1 MWRTRQRSGWHL
13 TEAKIYAHLT
23 QGRFPDGPYEYRR
36 LAVPV
41 RRVRASARVLL
52 FEHDPPEK
60 ETVDEGVRAAR
71 LELGGR
77 AGGDARQR
85 AAADVLLRRSRDQAA
100 VHEEELSVS
109 SPKTLARIAGLLYLG
124 TSVPFVF
131 AVQVRSR
138 IIEPGDATDTV
149 HNIRASAT
157 LFRVALVADLVSWAG
172 FLVTALAL
180 YLLLKHA
187 NQVAALAMVA
197 FVAVMVA
204 VGYSNT
210 VNQYSA
216 LTIATSAEYA
226 NALGRAGTNAMVL
239 IFTDVQGNGLDI
251 NELFFGLWLLPL
263 SYLVIKSQYFPRVIG
278 VFLIIAGLSWIAQ
291 FLVILLAP
299 SLKGV
304 ISLLGV
310 GSDGELVFIGWLLVR
325 GARGRKPAPAVASS
339 RESPSV
345 AI

>member
-1 MWRTRQRSGWHL
+1 MT
-13 TEAKIYAHLT
+13 T
-23 QGRFPDGPYEYRR
+23 
-36 LAVPV
+36 
-41 RRVRASARVLL
+41 
-52 FEHDPPEK
+52 
-60 ETVDEGVRAAR
+60 
-71 LELGGR
+71 
-77 AGGDARQR
+77 
-85 AAADVLLRRSRDQAA
+85 
-100 VHEEELSVS
+100 S

-138 IIEPGDATDTV
+138 IIEPADAAATV

-157 LFRVALVADLVSWAG
+157 LFRVGLVADLVSWAG
-172 FLVTALAL
+172 FLATALAL

-187 NQVAALAMVA
+187 NQLAAVAMVA

-216 LTIATSAEYA
+216 ITIAMSAEYA
-226 NALGRAGTNAMVL
+226 NGLGQAGANALVL
-239 IFTDVQGNGLDI
+239 MFTDVQGNGLDI

-263 SYLVIKSQYFPRVIG
+263 SYLVIKSRYFPRVIG
-278 VFLIIAGLSWIAQ
+278 GLLIIAGLSWIAQ

-304 ISLLGV
+304 ISLLGI

-325 GARGRKPAPAVASS
+325 GARAP
-339 RESPSV
+339 RPSGT
-345 AI
+345 

>member
-1 MWRTRQRSGWHL
+1 MT
-13 TEAKIYAHLT
+13 T
-23 QGRFPDGPYEYRR
+23 
-36 LAVPV
+36 
-41 RRVRASARVLL
+41 
-52 FEHDPPEK
+52 
-60 ETVDEGVRAAR
+60 
-71 LELGGR
+71 
-77 AGGDARQR
+77 
-85 AAADVLLRRSRDQAA
+85 
-100 VHEEELSVS
+100 S

-138 IIEPGDATDTV
+138 IIEPADAAATV
-149 HNIRASAT
+149 HTIRASAT
-157 LFRVALVADLVSWAG
+157 LFRVGIVADLVSWAG
-172 FLVTALAL
+172 FLATALAL

-187 NQVAALAMVA
+187 NQLAAVAMVA

-216 LTIATSAEYA
+216 LTIGMNAEYA
-226 NALGRAGTNAMVL
+226 SELGQAGANALVVM
-239 IFTDVQGNGLDI
+239 FTDIQGNGLDI
-251 NELFFGLWLLPL
+251 NQLFFGLWLLPL
-263 SYLVIKSQYFPRVIG
+263 SYLVIKSRYFPRVIG
-278 VFLIIAGLSWIAQ
+278 VLLIIAGLSWIAR

-304 ISLLGV
+304 ISLLGI

>member
-1 MWRTRQRSGWHL
+1 MT
-13 TEAKIYAHLT
+13 I
-23 QGRFPDGPYEYRR
+23 
-36 LAVPV
+36 
-41 RRVRASARVLL
+41 
-52 FEHDPPEK
+52 
-60 ETVDEGVRAAR
+60 
-71 LELGGR
+71 
-77 AGGDARQR
+77 
-85 AAADVLLRRSRDQAA
+85 
-100 VHEEELSVS
+100 S

-138 IIEPGDATDTV
+138 VIEPSDAAATA

-187 NQVAALAMVA
+187 NQLAAVAMVA

-216 LTIATSAEYA
+216 ITIAMSAEYA
-226 NALGRAGTNAMVL
+226 NGLGQAGANALVL
-239 IFTDVQGNGLDI
+239 MFTDVQGNGLDI

-263 SYLVIKSQYFPRVIG
+263 SYLVIKSRYFPRVIG
-278 VFLIIAGLSWIAQ
+278 GLLIIAGLSWIAQ

-304 ISLLGV
+304 ISFLGV
-310 GSDGELVFIGWLLVR
+310 GSDGELIFIGWLLVR
-325 GARGRKPAPAVASS
+325 GARAP
-339 RESPSV
+339 RPSGT
-345 AI
+345 

>member
-1 MWRTRQRSGWHL
+1 MT
-13 TEAKIYAHLT
+13 T
-23 QGRFPDGPYEYRR
+23 
-36 LAVPV
+36 
-41 RRVRASARVLL
+41 
-52 FEHDPPEK
+52 
-60 ETVDEGVRAAR
+60 
-71 LELGGR
+71 
-77 AGGDARQR
+77 
-85 AAADVLLRRSRDQAA
+85 
-100 VHEEELSVS
+100 S

-138 IIEPGDATDTV
+138 IIEPADAAATV

-157 LFRVALVADLVSWAG
+157 LFRVGLVADLVSWAG
-172 FLVTALAL
+172 FLATALAL

-187 NQVAALAMVA
+187 NQLAAVAMVA

-216 LTIATSAEYA
+216 ITIAMSAEYA
-226 NALGRAGTNAMVL
+226 NGLGQAGANALVL
-239 IFTDVQGNGLDI
+239 MFTDVQGNGLDI

-263 SYLVIKSQYFPRVIG
+263 SYLVIKSRYFPRVIG
-278 VFLIIAGLSWIAQ
+278 GLLIIAGLSWIAQ

>member
-1 MWRTRQRSGWHL
+1 MTM
-13 TEAKIYAHLT
+13 
-23 QGRFPDGPYEYRR
+23 
-36 LAVPV
+36 
-41 RRVRASARVLL
+41 
-52 FEHDPPEK
+52 
-60 ETVDEGVRAAR
+60 
-71 LELGGR
+71 
-77 AGGDARQR
+77 
-85 AAADVLLRRSRDQAA
+85 
-100 VHEEELSVS
+100 S

-138 IIEPGDATDTV
+138 IIEPADAAATV

-157 LFRVALVADLVSWAG
+157 LFRVGLVADLVSWAG
-172 FLVTALAL
+172 FLATALAL

-187 NQVAALAMVA
+187 NQLAAVAMVA

-216 LTIATSAEYA
+216 ITIAMSAEYA
-226 NALGRAGTNAMVL
+226 NGLGQAGANALVL
-239 IFTDVQGNGLDI
+239 MFTDVQGNGLDI

-263 SYLVIKSQYFPRVIG
+263 SYLVIKSRYFPRVIG
-278 VFLIIAGLSWIAQ
+278 GLLIIAGLSWIAQ

-304 ISLLGV
+304 ISFLGV
-310 GSDGELVFIGWLLVR
+310 GSDGELIFIGWLLVR
-325 GARGRKPAPAVASS
+325 GARAP
-339 RESPSV
+339 RPSGT
-345 AI
+345 

>member
-1 MWRTRQRSGWHL
+1 MT
-13 TEAKIYAHLT
+13 T
-23 QGRFPDGPYEYRR
+23 
-36 LAVPV
+36 
-41 RRVRASARVLL
+41 
-52 FEHDPPEK
+52 
-60 ETVDEGVRAAR
+60 
-71 LELGGR
+71 
-77 AGGDARQR
+77 
-85 AAADVLLRRSRDQAA
+85 
-100 VHEEELSVS
+100 S

-138 IIEPGDATDTV
+138 IIEPADAAATV

-157 LFRVALVADLVSWAG
+157 LFRVGLVADLVSWAG
-172 FLVTALAL
+172 FLATALAL

-187 NQVAALAMVA
+187 NQLAAVAMVA

-216 LTIATSAEYA
+216 ITIAMSAEYA
-226 NALGRAGTNAMVL
+226 NGLGQAGANALVL
-239 IFTDVQGNGLDI
+239 MFTDVQGNGLDI

-263 SYLVIKSQYFPRVIG
+263 SYLVIKSRYFPRVIG
-278 VFLIIAGLSWIAQ
+278 VLLIIAGLSWVAQ

-304 ISLLGV
+304 ISVLGI
-310 GSDGELVFIGWLLVR
+310 GSDAELVFIGWLLVR
-325 GARGRKPAPAVASS
+325 GARAP
-339 RESPSV
+339 RPSGT
-345 AI
+345 

>member
-1 MWRTRQRSGWHL
+1 MT
-13 TEAKIYAHLT
+13 T
-23 QGRFPDGPYEYRR
+23 
-36 LAVPV
+36 
-41 RRVRASARVLL
+41 
-52 FEHDPPEK
+52 
-60 ETVDEGVRAAR
+60 
-71 LELGGR
+71 
-77 AGGDARQR
+77 
-85 AAADVLLRRSRDQAA
+85 
-100 VHEEELSVS
+100 S

-138 IIEPGDATDTV
+138 IIEPADAAATV

-157 LFRVALVADLVSWAG
+157 LFRVGLVADLVSWAG
-172 FLVTALAL
+172 FLATALAL

-187 NQVAALAMVA
+187 NQLAAVAMVA

-216 LTIATSAEYA
+216 ITIAMSAEYA
-226 NALGRAGTNAMVL
+226 NGLGQAGANALVL
-239 IFTDVQGNGLDI
+239 MFTDVQGNGLDI

-263 SYLVIKSQYFPRVIG
+263 SYLVIKSRYFPRVIG
-278 VFLIIAGLSWIAQ
+278 GLLIIASLSWIAQ

-304 ISLLGV
+304 ISFLGV
-310 GSDGELVFIGWLLVR
+310 GSDGELIFIGWLLVR
-325 GARGRKPAPAVASS
+325 GARAP
-339 RESPSV
+339 RPSGT
-345 AI
+345 

>member
-1 MWRTRQRSGWHL
+1 MT
-13 TEAKIYAHLT
+13 T
-23 QGRFPDGPYEYRR
+23 
-36 LAVPV
+36 
-41 RRVRASARVLL
+41 
-52 FEHDPPEK
+52 
-60 ETVDEGVRAAR
+60 
-71 LELGGR
+71 
-77 AGGDARQR
+77 
-85 AAADVLLRRSRDQAA
+85 
-100 VHEEELSVS
+100 S

-138 IIEPGDATDTV
+138 IIEPADAAATV

-157 LFRVALVADLVSWAG
+157 LFRVGLVADLVSWAG
-172 FLVTALAL
+172 FLATALAL

-187 NQVAALAMVA
+187 NQLAAVAMVA

-216 LTIATSAEYA
+216 ITIAMSAEYA
-226 NALGRAGTNAMVL
+226 NGLGQAGANALVL
-239 IFTDVQGNGLDI
+239 MFTDVQGNGLDI

-263 SYLVIKSQYFPRVIG
+263 SYLVIKSRYFPRVIG
-278 VFLIIAGLSWIAQ
+278 GLLIIASLSWIAQ

-304 ISLLGV
+304 ISLLGI

-325 GARGRKPAPAVASS
+325 GARAP
-339 RESPSV
+339 RPSGT
-345 AI
+345 

>member
-1 MWRTRQRSGWHL
+1 MT
-13 TEAKIYAHLT
+13 T
-23 QGRFPDGPYEYRR
+23 
-36 LAVPV
+36 
-41 RRVRASARVLL
+41 
-52 FEHDPPEK
+52 
-60 ETVDEGVRAAR
+60 
-71 LELGGR
+71 
-77 AGGDARQR
+77 
-85 AAADVLLRRSRDQAA
+85 
-100 VHEEELSVS
+100 S

-138 IIEPGDATDTV
+138 IIEPADAAATV

-157 LFRVALVADLVSWAG
+157 LFRVGLVADLVSWAG
-172 FLVTALAL
+172 FLATALAL

-187 NQVAALAMVA
+187 NQLAAVAMVA

-216 LTIATSAEYA
+216 ITIAMSAEYA
-226 NALGRAGTNAMVL
+226 NGLGQAGANALVL
-239 IFTDVQGNGLDI
+239 MFTDVQGNGLDI

-263 SYLVIKSQYFPRVIG
+263 SYLVIKSRYFPRVIG
-278 VFLIIAGLSWIAQ
+278 VLLIIAGLSWIAQ

-304 ISLLGV
+304 ISLLGI

-325 GARGRKPAPAVASS
+325 GARAP
-339 RESPSV
+339 RPSGT
-345 AI
+345 

>member
-1 MWRTRQRSGWHL
+1 M
-13 TEAKIYAHLT
+13 
-23 QGRFPDGPYEYRR
+23 
-36 LAVPV
+36 
-41 RRVRASARVLL
+41 
-52 FEHDPPEK
+52 
-60 ETVDEGVRAAR
+60 
-71 LELGGR
+71 
-77 AGGDARQR
+77 
-85 AAADVLLRRSRDQAA
+85 
-100 VHEEELSVS
+100 S

-138 IIEPGDATDTV
+138 IIEPADAAATV

-157 LFRVALVADLVSWAG
+157 LFRVGLVADLVSWAG
-172 FLVTALAL
+172 FLATALAL

-187 NQVAALAMVA
+187 NQLAAVAMVA

-216 LTIATSAEYA
+216 ITIAMSAEYA
-226 NALGRAGTNAMVL
+226 NGLGQAGANALVL
-239 IFTDVQGNGLDI
+239 MFTDVQGNGLDI

-263 SYLVIKSQYFPRVIG
+263 SYLVIKSRYFPRVIG
-278 VFLIIAGLSWIAQ
+278 GLLIIAGLSWIAQ

-304 ISLLGV
+304 ISLLGI

-325 GARGRKPAPAVASS
+325 GARAP
-339 RESPSV
+339 RPSGT
-345 AI
+345 

>member
-1 MWRTRQRSGWHL
+1 MT
-13 TEAKIYAHLT
+13 T
-23 QGRFPDGPYEYRR
+23 
-36 LAVPV
+36 
-41 RRVRASARVLL
+41 
-52 FEHDPPEK
+52 
-60 ETVDEGVRAAR
+60 
-71 LELGGR
+71 
-77 AGGDARQR
+77 
-85 AAADVLLRRSRDQAA
+85 
-100 VHEEELSVS
+100 S

-138 IIEPGDATDTV
+138 VIQPVDAAATV

-157 LFRVALVADLVSWAG
+157 LFRVGLVADLVSWAG
-172 FLVTALAL
+172 FLATALAL

-187 NQVAALAMVA
+187 NQLAAVAMVA

-216 LTIATSAEYA
+216 ITIAMSAEYA
-226 NALGRAGTNAMVL
+226 NGLGQAGANALVL
-239 IFTDVQGNGLDI
+239 MFTDVQGNGLDI

-263 SYLVIKSQYFPRVIG
+263 SYLVIKSRYFPRVIG
-278 VFLIIAGLSWIAQ
+278 GLLIIAGLSWIAQ

-304 ISLLGV
+304 ISFLGV
-310 GSDGELVFIGWLLVR
+310 GSDGELIFIGWLLVR
-325 GARGRKPAPAVASS
+325 GARAP
-339 RESPSV
+339 RPSGT
-345 AI
+345 

>member
-1 MWRTRQRSGWHL
+1 MT
-13 TEAKIYAHLT
+13 T
-23 QGRFPDGPYEYRR
+23 
-36 LAVPV
+36 
-41 RRVRASARVLL
+41 
-52 FEHDPPEK
+52 
-60 ETVDEGVRAAR
+60 
-71 LELGGR
+71 
-77 AGGDARQR
+77 
-85 AAADVLLRRSRDQAA
+85 
-100 VHEEELSVS
+100 S

-138 IIEPGDATDTV
+138 IIEPSDAAATV

-157 LFRVALVADLVSWAG
+157 LFRVGLVADLVSWAG
-172 FLVTALAL
+172 FLATALAL

-187 NQVAALAMVA
+187 NQLAAVAMVA

-216 LTIATSAEYA
+216 ITIAMSAEYA
-226 NALGRAGTNAMVL
+226 NGLGQAGANALVL
-239 IFTDVQGNGLDI
+239 MFTDVQGNGLDI

-263 SYLVIKSQYFPRVIG
+263 SYLVIKSRYFPRVIG
-278 VFLIIAGLSWIAQ
+278 GLLIIAGLSWIAQ

-304 ISLLGV
+304 ISFLGV
-310 GSDGELVFIGWLLVR
+310 GSDGELIFIGWLLVR
-325 GARGRKPAPAVASS
+325 GARAP
-339 RESPSV
+339 RPSGT
-345 AI
+345 

>member
-1 MWRTRQRSGWHL
+1 MT
-13 TEAKIYAHLT
+13 T
-23 QGRFPDGPYEYRR
+23 
-36 LAVPV
+36 
-41 RRVRASARVLL
+41 
-52 FEHDPPEK
+52 
-60 ETVDEGVRAAR
+60 
-71 LELGGR
+71 
-77 AGGDARQR
+77 
-85 AAADVLLRRSRDQAA
+85 
-100 VHEEELSVS
+100 S

-138 IIEPGDATDTV
+138 IIEPADAAATV

-157 LFRVALVADLVSWAG
+157 LFRVGLVADLVSWAG
-172 FLVTALAL
+172 FLATALAL

-187 NQVAALAMVA
+187 NQLAAVAMVA

-216 LTIATSAEYA
+216 ITIAMSAEYA
-226 NALGRAGTNAMVL
+226 NGLGQAGANALVL
-239 IFTDVQGNGLDI
+239 MFTDVQGNGLDI

-263 SYLVIKSQYFPRVIG
+263 SYLVIKSRYFPRVIG
-278 VFLIIAGLSWIAQ
+278 GLLIIAGLSWIAQ

-304 ISLLGV
+304 ISFLGV
-310 GSDGELVFIGWLLVR
+310 GSDGELIFIGWLLVR
-325 GARGRKPAPAVASS
+325 GARAP
-339 RESPSV
+339 RPSGT
-345 AI
+345 

>member
-1 MWRTRQRSGWHL
+1 MT
-13 TEAKIYAHLT
+13 T
-23 QGRFPDGPYEYRR
+23 
-36 LAVPV
+36 
-41 RRVRASARVLL
+41 
-52 FEHDPPEK
+52 
-60 ETVDEGVRAAR
+60 
-71 LELGGR
+71 
-77 AGGDARQR
+77 
-85 AAADVLLRRSRDQAA
+85 
-100 VHEEELSVS
+100 S

-138 IIEPGDATDTV
+138 IIEPADAAATV

-157 LFRVALVADLVSWAG
+157 LFRVGLVADLVSWAG
-172 FLVTALAL
+172 FLATALAL

-187 NQVAALAMVA
+187 NQLAAVAMVA

-216 LTIATSAEYA
+216 ITIAMSAEYA
-226 NALGRAGTNAMVL
+226 NGLGQAGANALVL
-239 IFTDVQGNGLDI
+239 MFTDVQGNGLDI

-263 SYLVIKSQYFPRVIG
+263 SYLVIKSRYFPRVIG
-278 VFLIIAGLSWIAQ
+278 VLLIIAGLSWIAQ

-304 ISLLGV
+304 ISFLGV
-310 GSDGELVFIGWLLVR
+310 GSDGELIFIGWLLVR
-325 GARGRKPAPAVASS
+325 GARAP
-339 RESPSV
+339 RPSGT
-345 AI
+345 

>member
-1 MWRTRQRSGWHL
+1 MTM
-13 TEAKIYAHLT
+13 
-23 QGRFPDGPYEYRR
+23 
-36 LAVPV
+36 
-41 RRVRASARVLL
+41 
-52 FEHDPPEK
+52 
-60 ETVDEGVRAAR
+60 
-71 LELGGR
+71 
-77 AGGDARQR
+77 
-85 AAADVLLRRSRDQAA
+85 
-100 VHEEELSVS
+100 S

-138 IIEPGDATDTV
+138 IIEPRDAAATV

-180 YLLLKHA
+180 FLLLKHA
-187 NQVAALAMVA
+187 NQLAAVAMVA

-204 VGYSNT
+204 GGYSNT

-226 NALGRAGTNAMVL
+226 NALGRASSNTLVL

-263 SYLVIKSQYFPRVIG
+263 SYLIIKSKYFPRVIG

-304 ISLLGV
+304 ISLLG
-310 GSDGELVFIGWLLVR
+310 GWLGWGTGLHR
-325 GARGRKPAPAVASS
+325 
-339 RESPSV
+339 
-345 AI
+345 

>member
-1 MWRTRQRSGWHL
+1 M
-13 TEAKIYAHLT
+13 
-23 QGRFPDGPYEYRR
+23 
-36 LAVPV
+36 
-41 RRVRASARVLL
+41 
-52 FEHDPPEK
+52 
-60 ETVDEGVRAAR
+60 
-71 LELGGR
+71 
-77 AGGDARQR
+77 
-85 AAADVLLRRSRDQAA
+85 
-100 VHEEELSVS
+100 S

>member
-1 MWRTRQRSGWHL
+1 M
-13 TEAKIYAHLT
+13 
-23 QGRFPDGPYEYRR
+23 
-36 LAVPV
+36 
-41 RRVRASARVLL
+41 
-52 FEHDPPEK
+52 
-60 ETVDEGVRAAR
+60 
-71 LELGGR
+71 
-77 AGGDARQR
+77 
-85 AAADVLLRRSRDQAA
+85 
-100 VHEEELSVS
+100 S

-138 IIEPGDATDTV
+138 IIEPADAAATV

-157 LFRVALVADLVSWAG
+157 LFRVGLVADLVSWAG
-172 FLVTALAL
+172 FLATALAL

-187 NQVAALAMVA
+187 NQLAAVAMVA
-197 FVAVMVA
+197 FVGVMVA

-216 LTIATSAEYA
+216 LTIAMSAEYA
-226 NALGRAGTNAMVL
+226 KGLGQAGANALVL
-239 IFTDVQGNGLDI
+239 MFTDVQSNGLDI

-263 SYLVIKSQYFPRVIG
+263 SYLVIKSRYFPMVIG
-278 VFLIIAGLSWIAQ
+278 VLLIIAGVSWIAQ

-304 ISLLGV
+304 ISLLGI

-325 GARGRKPAPAVASS
+325 GARAP
-339 RESPSV
+339 RPSGT
-345 AI
+345 

>member
-1 MWRTRQRSGWHL
+1 MT
-13 TEAKIYAHLT
+13 T
-23 QGRFPDGPYEYRR
+23 
-36 LAVPV
+36 
-41 RRVRASARVLL
+41 
-52 FEHDPPEK
+52 
-60 ETVDEGVRAAR
+60 
-71 LELGGR
+71 
-77 AGGDARQR
+77 
-85 AAADVLLRRSRDQAA
+85 
-100 VHEEELSVS
+100 S

-138 IIEPGDATDTV
+138 IIEPADAAATV

-157 LFRVALVADLVSWAG
+157 LFRVGLVADLVSWAG
-172 FLVTALAL
+172 FLATALAL

-187 NQVAALAMVA
+187 NQLAAVAMVA

-216 LTIATSAEYA
+216 ITIAMSAEYA
-226 NALGRAGTNAMVL
+226 NGLGQAGANALVL
-239 IFTDVQGNGLDI
+239 MFTDVQGNGLDI

-263 SYLVIKSQYFPRVIG
+263 SYLVIKSRYFPRVIG
-278 VFLIIAGLSWIAQ
+278 GLLIIAGLSWIAQ

-299 SLKGV
+299 SIKGV
-304 ISLLGV
+304 ISLLGI

-325 GARGRKPAPAVASS
+325 GARAP
-339 RESPSV
+339 RPSGT
-345 AI
+345 

>member
-1 MWRTRQRSGWHL
+1 M
-13 TEAKIYAHLT
+13 
-23 QGRFPDGPYEYRR
+23 
-36 LAVPV
+36 
-41 RRVRASARVLL
+41 
-52 FEHDPPEK
+52 
-60 ETVDEGVRAAR
+60 
-71 LELGGR
+71 
-77 AGGDARQR
+77 
-85 AAADVLLRRSRDQAA
+85 
-100 VHEEELSVS
+100 S

-138 IIEPGDATDTV
+138 IIEPGHAAATAD
-149 HNIRASAT
+149 NIRASAT

-187 NQVAALAMVA
+187 NQLAAVAMVA

-204 VGYSNT
+204 VGYLNT

-226 NALGRAGTNAMVL
+226 RAFGQAGANALVLMFTN
-239 IFTDVQGNGLDI
+239 VQGNGLDM

-263 SYLVIKSQYFPRVIG
+263 SYLVIKSRYFPRVIG
-278 VFLIIAGLSWIAQ
+278 VLLIIAGFSWIAQ

-299 SLKGV
+299 DLKGV
-304 ISLLGV
+304 ISFLGV
-310 GSDGELVFIGWLLVR
+310 GTDGELVFIGWLLVR
-325 GARGRKPAPAVASS
+325 GARDPKPARAVAAPI
-339 RESPSV
+339 SPVGRNTALS
-345 AI
+345 